1 MFQIDL
7 ASDLE
12 LHIAR
17 LSGELDLAGSA
28 ELVAVLTV
36 ADGKPVIA
44 DLWNVTFIDC
54 AGLGALFES
63 KQQIETRG
71 GRFEVRGA
79 KGQVR
84 WVFSLTGTEFLLADP
99 VDRDRP
105 YPL

>member
-12 LHIAR
+12 RRIAR
-17 LSGELDLAGSA
+17 LSAELDLAGSA
-28 ELVAVLTV
+28 ELVAVLTA

-44 DLWNVTFIDC
+44 DLSNVTFIDC
-54 AGLGALFES
+54 AGLAALFES

-71 GRFEVRGA
+71 GRFEVRA

>member
-28 ELVAVLTV
+28 ELVAVLTA

-44 DLWNVTFIDC
+44 DYGTSRLSTVLALGRSSSRNSRSRREVVDSRC
-54 AGLGALFES
+54 AE
-63 KQQIETRG
+63 RR
-71 GRFEVRGA
+71 GRFAG
-79 KGQVR
+79 
-84 WVFSLTGTEFLLADP
+84 SSH
-99 VDRDRP
+99 
-105 YPL
+105 